1 MQERTIVEYNKPIAL
16 PGAIAGTAIALGVP
30 AITMIWGR
38 YLPVG
43 LQMLI
48 ILLGLGLGVLIA
60 LTSAFF
66 GTVMPSSV
74 NNARANKQERRPET
88 SFVPAETIQ

>member
-1 MQERTIVEYNKPIAL
+1 MKERTIVEFNKPIAM

-48 ILLGLGLGVLIA
+48 ILMGLGLGVLIA

-74 NNARANKQERRPET
+74 NNGGANKHERKPET